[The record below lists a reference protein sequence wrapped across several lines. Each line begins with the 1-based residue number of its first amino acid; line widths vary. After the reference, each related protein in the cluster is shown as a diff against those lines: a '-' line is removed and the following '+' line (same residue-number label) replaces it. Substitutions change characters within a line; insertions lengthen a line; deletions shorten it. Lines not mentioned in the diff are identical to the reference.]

1 MENLELKN
9 KNSKDRLSISMEN
22 TKKRSSVLD
31 TEQWKL
37 PKLNNREIRQKQ
49 NKSKQKQQRKQSF
62 RKF

>member
-49 NKSKQKQQRKQSF
+49 NKSKQQQ
-62 RKF
+62 